1 MKLNHRWDCTYHPY
15 SKEECKGVVED
26 SAEVILNCAEEG
38 MAEGPANGT
47 MKNATMGKLEGIMEG
62 RRERTREGN
71 DKEGG
76 TVQGEVKGMW
86 EKMVRGIYKHMVMFV
101 CKGV

>member
-1 MKLNHRWDCTYHPY
+1 MKINHRWDCTYHPY

-26 SAEVILNCAEEG
+26 SEAILNCAEEG

-62 RRERTREGN
+62 RRERWER
-71 DKEGG
+71 GG
-76 TVQGEVKGMW
+76 
-86 EKMVRGIYKHMVMFV
+86 RRRCIIHI
-101 CKGV
+101 

>member
-1 MKLNHRWDCTYHPY
+1 MKINHRWDCTYHPY

-26 SAEVILNCAEEG
+26 SEAILNCAEEG

-62 RRERTREGN
+62 RRERTGEGK

-76 TVQGEVKGMW
+76 TVQGEVKIMW

-101 CKGV
+101 CKEV